1 MADLERSVL
10 DFYQISTAFPEVWPA
25 DKDVDSDASD
35 NDDTTGGR
43 GRGVGRGGGGGN
55 AERKAKLNRRK
66 SRYQALE
73 RAATQRQSTIPGG
86 GSGGSGADKGVQ
98 RDEPDPL
105 GTTDSVILAL
115 KRNGVKSVQDDAK
128 LRNRFLL
135 SSTTFSPA
143 LFLSQVHTNTSTE
156 SLVAGLDVLS
166 RSIDQKSASLKV
178 LVESNFERFVRA
190 KATIDNVYKEMKYHG
205 SEPPSVP
212 TPPPRNRPHSR
223 HSSRSGAFRN
233 SISGA
238 VIGSP
243 STGGVGGAGGGGG
256 GGGGDPRK
264 RNALIR
270 ESEYG
275 VLGIKTPLLEV
286 AAKAEDVWG
295 PALGGR
301 EKEETL
307 RLVSSELSRFREY
320 VEASAAITDSIKR
333 NDHESLV
340 EEYHKARRFA
350 DDARALVQELE
361 KKAAAKSQTKNAG
374 GGEGDADKNDD
385 ARPTDEQMYQILLAA
400 RMWHDIEDQIQAYK
414 RDVWR
419 RLASTH
425 NSVVVRAGGRLDVAP
440 AAGSGSGSG
449 FGFGFGFGLGLGGRG
464 DQHMEL
470 IGLLLELGVEDN
482 PIWVWLLSRY
492 DYLKGKIQAVCDRTK
507 VEIEVLRR
515 RLAAVEKPA
524 PHIVATHLRSLG
536 RQTIESKIS
545 SLDSPDVIE
554 LWDKVYY
561 FLTSLLSAQG
571 ILGEVVEF
579 WNTVEGF
586 VAGRTQKSLPAGYRG
601 ESLTHHRLSQ
611 QGAAD
616 LQKGAVELVDLIR
629 EHVFSFFAGPPPE
642 DVSLLFSPVP
652 MSPRTPMGSSSSS
665 GAGPLSPNSLRDPR
679 FNLDPRNP
687 PPPSPRRGEP
697 WEKFAFW
704 PPWSNSISGVH
715 YLSKMLALVGTG
727 ASEMAV
733 IGGGTDPAEIER
745 LKTLVGAVRE
755 RCVAALCAAWNRDA
769 ENVKHVED
777 WHRSAERRDVT
788 KMPATFAAFE
798 GAILAGMQKILY
810 VSEATSKPGA
820 GDIVLP
826 PPAKLQQMVR
836 AQYVTTLYKALS
848 GMVENAERPLRKADD
863 DWTMSP
869 TTTTMMTAG
878 EGEGGMAAAA
888 TSTAVLSS
896 LGLGLGLGG
905 SSRAAAAIL
914 DSGAFNAGDRN
925 VRMLLTLSNLQS
937 LRADVVPKL
946 NTQFENAFA
955 VKLTDETKTI
965 RDVLGQIDTRLFL
978 SYTRPS
984 VEELRRIIRAGILD
998 TSAPATTAAAA
1009 PGAKPREARPYVYEA
1024 LLVLVLVHS
1033 QVSTTAASLT
1043 QQVLSHL
1050 LEQLSREL
1058 LDAFKAYQPASGG
1071 AQYDLAEVMQATLD
1085 VEFIAQA
1092 LSQYT
1097 TERASELQGQIY
1109 QELDARTDDNARARL
1124 QGELPE
1130 MRSVLKRLREAS
1142 KNEFSC
1148 FRKPKRSAG
1157 DRGGGGAAG
1166 GGAGGSRTASP
1177 APNPSQGM

>member
-10 DFYQISTAFPEVWPA
+10 DFYQISTAYPETWPA
-25 DKDVDSDASD
+25 DKNNDSDASD
-35 NDDTTGGR
+35 GETGGA
-43 GRGVGRGGGGGN
+43 GGN
-55 AERKAKLNRRK
+55 AKDKERKAKLNRRK

-73 RAATQRQSTIPGG
+73 RAATQRQSTLP
-86 GSGGSGADKGVQ
+86 GGSGADKGVQ

-115 KRNGVKSVQDDAK
+115 KRNGVKSVQDDPK

-143 LFLSQVHTNTSTE
+143 LFLSQVHTDASTE

-166 RSIDQKSASLKV
+166 QSIDQKSASLKV

-205 SEPPSVP
+205 SEPAP
-212 TPPPRNRPHSR
+212 TPPPRNRAHSR
-223 HSSRSGAFRN
+223 HSSRSGAFRG
-233 SISGA
+233 SMSGGMSGGA
-238 VIGSP
+238 LGSP
-243 STGGVGGAGGGGG
+243 GTPPGASTAIN
-256 GGGGDPRK
+256 DTRK
-264 RNALIR
+264 RNALIK

-275 VLGIKTPLLEV
+275 VMGIKTPLLEV
-286 AAKAEDVWG
+286 SAKAEDVWG

-307 RLVSSELSRFREY
+307 RVVSGELSRFHEY
-320 VEASAAITDSIKR
+320 IEASAAITESIKR

-350 DDARALVQELE
+350 DEARALVKELE
-361 KKAAAKSQTKNAG
+361 KKSVATSGTGAKS
-374 GGEGDADKNDD
+374 GGESDAEATDE

-400 RMWHDIEDQIQAYK
+400 RMWHDVEDQIQAYK

-419 RLASTH
+419 RLTSMH
-425 NSVVVRAGGRLDVAP
+425 SSVARSGGRLD
-440 AAGSGSGSG
+440 AAASATGGGV
-449 FGFGFGFGLGLGGRG
+449 GGRG

-515 RLAAVEKPA
+515 RLAAAEKPA
-524 PHIVATHLRSLG
+524 PHVIASHLRSLG
-536 RQTIESKIS
+536 RQTIESKIG

-554 LWDKVYY
+554 LWDKVHY
-561 FLTSLLSAQG
+561 FLVSLLSAQG

-579 WNTVEGF
+579 WHTVEGF
-586 VAGRTQKSLPAGYRG
+586 VDGRTQKSLPAGYRG
-601 ESLTHHRLSQ
+601 ESQTHHRLSQ
-611 QGAAD
+611 QGAVD
-616 LQKGAVELVDLIR
+616 LQKGAIELVDLIR
-629 EHVFSFFAGPPPE
+629 EHVFSFFTGPPPE
-642 DVSLLFSPVP
+642 DVSLLFSPIP
-652 MSPRTPMGSSSSS
+652 LSPRTPMSTTSMGGAFGGGNGG

-679 FNLDPRNP
+679 FNLDPKNP
-687 PPPSPRRGEP
+687 PPPSPRRGEA

-715 YLSKMLALVGTG
+715 YLSKLLALVGSG
-727 ASEMAV
+727 ASEMAS
-733 IGGGTDPAEIER
+733 IGGADPAEVER

-788 KMPATFAAFE
+788 KMPATFNAFE
-798 GAILAGMQKILY
+798 GAILTGMQKILY
-810 VSEATSKPGA
+810 VSEAMNKPGA
-820 GDIVLP
+820 GEIVLAP
-826 PPAKLQQMVR
+826 PPKLQQMVR

-848 GMVENAERPLRKADD
+848 GMVENAERPVKKADD
-863 DWTMSP
+863 DWT
-869 TTTTMMTAG
+869 TTDVDG
-878 EGEGGMAAAA
+878 VGYMAA
-888 TSTAVLSS
+888 TPSSTAISAAVMSS
-896 LGLGLGLGG
+896 LGLGL
-905 SSRAAAAIL
+905 SSDGRAASAIM
-914 DSGAFNAGDRN
+914 DNGAFNAGDRN

-937 LRADVVPKL
+937 LRAEIVPRL
-946 NTQFENAFA
+946 NTQFENAFS

-984 VEELRRIIRAGILD
+984 VEELRRIIRVGVLE
-998 TSAPATTAAAA
+998 SSPATTAQ
-1009 PGAKPREARPYVYEA
+1009 PGGKPREARPYVYEA
-1024 LLVLVLVHS
+1024 LLLLVLVHS

-1050 LEQLSREL
+1050 LEQMSREL
-1058 LDAFKAYQPASGG
+1058 LDAFKAYKPASGGG
-1071 AQYDLAEVMQATLD
+1071 AQYDLAGLMQATLD

-1109 QELDARTDDNARARL
+1109 QELDARTDDDARARL

-1142 KNEFSC
+1142 KNEFAC
-1148 FRKPKRSAG
+1148 FRKPKRSGG
-1157 DRGGGGAAG
+1157 DRATGGGGGSAG
-1166 GGAGGSRTASP
+1166 GDRTASP